1 MAEGLQEGQ
10 QREVREGEREDGHGV
25 CVSILLLQVTILK
38 LAFNFE
44 DSQKLLPS
52 ELQVATVSG
61 EREEIVKT
69 VAVSDSAAALEFV
82 FEEKDEVQ
90 GMTE

>member
-25 CVSILLLQVTILK
+25 CVSIILLQVTILK

-52 ELQVATVSG
+52 ELHVATVSG

-69 VAVSDSAAALEFV
+69 VAVSDSAATLEFV